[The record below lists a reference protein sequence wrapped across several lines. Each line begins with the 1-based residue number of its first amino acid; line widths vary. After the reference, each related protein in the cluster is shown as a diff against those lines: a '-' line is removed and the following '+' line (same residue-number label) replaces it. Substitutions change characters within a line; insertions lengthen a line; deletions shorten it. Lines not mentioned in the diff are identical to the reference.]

1 MNTFRTIRRIIVAAA
16 ALSALAIPAASTVM
30 ATPPHTTQI
39 LTNAGFEN
47 GDPSDPIMAPW
58 QVKDKTGDK
67 IVCED
72 KAPNTVP
79 DGYCVFRFK
88 GSAGESAKL
97 VQTLNEG
104 QLDIYE
110 SILSPAGGYIGFEYL
125 MTAPSEET
133 EFVSKLVVKY
143 YNPNLGQVVKAK
155 LTDTASGDA
164 PGLSLDGWWVEGP
177 ESEHFMPMSS
187 NLIKVKAMIK
197 NVSPS
202 GNAYVDKLNV
212 TIRPAAV
219 VIS

>member
-1 MNTFRTIRRIIVAAA
+1 MNTLRTVRRIVIALAAF
-16 ALSALAIPAASTVM
+16 SALAIPAAGPVM
-30 ATPPHTTQI
+30 AVPPDETQI

-58 QVKDKTGDK
+58 QVKNKSADK

-72 KAPNTVP
+72 KAPAVVP

-88 GSAGESAKL
+88 GSANEDSKL
-97 VQTLNEG
+97 MQSLNEG
-104 QLDIYE
+104 QLDAYE
-110 SILSPAGGYIGFEYL
+110 SILSPAGGYIGFEYW
-125 MTAPSEET
+125 MTSSSEET
-133 EFVSKLVVKY
+133 EFSSKLVVKY
-143 YNPNLGQVVKAK
+143 YDPNFGQVVKAK

-164 PGLSLDGWWVEGP
+164 PGLSLDGWWIEGP
-177 ESEHFMPMSS
+177 ANEHFIPMSS